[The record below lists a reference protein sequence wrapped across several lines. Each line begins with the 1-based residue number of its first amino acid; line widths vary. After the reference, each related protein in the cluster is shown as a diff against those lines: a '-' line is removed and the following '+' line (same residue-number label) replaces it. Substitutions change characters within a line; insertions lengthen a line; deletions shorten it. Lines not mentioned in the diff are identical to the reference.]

1 MASPNIILPNDFA
14 LSKINYGQVKKLD
27 NGGKSIYIKYGGDP
41 LIMQLP
47 EMSAPFGLSK
57 WTGDG
62 KTKYTLDLSFAGKD
76 QRPVLQKFF
85 DNIGG
90 LDKKLITDAIENS
103 PTWFNKKY
111 SSFEVVEALYTPML
125 KYAKDKATGEIT
137 DKYPAT
143 FKMNMPLS
151 KDGSSFDCEV
161 YDAKC
166 NRMDIMALEE
176 KGGIKGARVSAIVQ
190 CLGIWIAGSKF
201 GCSWKVIQ
209 MQVSPRAAISG
220 FAIRSIPD
228 DKPATTPDDEE
239 DADGADIHEHA
250 EPDAAT
256 PVAVA
261 AGDDDDIIES
271 DDDLDAKPAPAA
283 PAPAAAKTVAKRVVK
298 K

>member
-1 MASPNIILPNDFA
+1 MSTPNIILPNDFNV
-14 LSKINYGQVKKLD
+14 SKINYGAVKKLE

-57 WTGDG
+57 WAGDG
-62 KTKYTLDLSFAGKD
+62 KTKYSLDLSFSGKD
-76 QRPVLQKFF
+76 QRKVLQTFF
-85 DNIGG
+85 ENMVN
-90 LDKKLITDAIENS
+90 LDKKLVTDAIENS

-111 SSFEVVEALYTPML
+111 SSFEVVEALYTPMV
-125 KYAKDKATGEIT
+125 KYAKDKNTGEIT

-143 FKMNMPLS
+143 FKMSVPLA
-151 KDGSSFDCEV
+151 KDGSFDCEV
-161 YDAKC
+161 YNGKAERVDLAS
-166 NRMDIMALEE
+166 LEE

-209 MQVSPRAAISG
+209 MKVSQRAAISG
-220 FAIRSIPD
+220 YAIRDIPD
-228 DKPATTPDDEE
+228 DKAAGTSDVED

-250 EPDAAT
+250 EPAV
-256 PVAVA
+256 PVAAVEA
-261 AGDDDDIIES
+261 SNADDEIIES
-271 DDDLDAKPAPAA
+271 DDELDAKP
-283 PAPAAAKTVAKRVVK
+283 TTSVKRVVAKSK